1 MKARAPLQ
9 GIRVHLSGSIP
20 DGCAPEQHAQISM
33 FVEKFA
39 RTVLSMGG
47 TLLHGSHPS
56 LLAPLREAA
65 LPFVASGGS
74 REALILVRSQ
84 HYATDPAQVAEIEAQ
99 REYCTVQLIPSSA
112 SKPDQAL
119 VPSASGWPNAVTPS
133 WQLEADTGRSIN
145 RAREFPLN

>member
-20 DGCAPEQHAQISM
+20 DESAPEQRAQISM

-56 LLAPLREAA
+56 FLAPLREAA

-84 HYATDPAQVAEIEAQ
+84 HYATDPAQLAEIEADI
-99 REYCTVQLIPSSA
+99 RGIESDIVKMLAEVTGSVSS
-112 SKPDQAL
+112 L
-119 VPSASGWPNAVTPS
+119 
-133 WQLEADTGRSIN
+133 
-145 RAREFPLN
+145 